1 MNPHTPTKTLSGN
14 WNPEFDFWKFV
25 ASIFILLV
33 HSFVVFGEKL
43 LCHHG
48 WIAVELFLIIT
59 GYLFAQSIN
68 KVSRPVSSETV
79 GGETWAFLVKKFKGL
94 LPFYVLG
101 FVGVYLCQGHLLLSP
116 KTHADA
122 LFDFLLLREQGW
134 STRPLQGLNWYLSCM
149 LAVQF
154 VLYPL
159 LRWKFKLFSQW
170 IAPVVGIFLTGW
182 LLSRYGSV
190 APGFGIRTSL
200 TSANLYRA
208 FAEICL
214 GIFAWEVAHWLQ
226 KIGLRGLRRNLIAGF
241 GTLTPVFAFA
251 LASVTLS
258 NWSIPVILLLF
269 FAFVCLS
276 GAGLSIL
283 RSRLPVT
290 LCKFLGRISM
300 VLYLTHT
307 AVRVFLRASA
317 RHCNPLQNLFSARDT
332 KSIALTL
339 AVYLSLCFL
348 LAIAAML
355 GWDAICRKRS
365 KTPA

>member
-1 MNPHTPTKTLSGN
+1 MNLHIQTKTLSGN

-33 HSFVVFGEKL
+33 HSFVVFGEHI
-43 LCHHG
+43 LCQHG
-48 WIAVELFLIIT
+48 WIAVEFFLIVT
-59 GYLFAQSIN
+59 GFLFAQSVY
-68 KVSRPVSSETV
+68 KDTRPFSPETV
-79 GGETWAFLVKKFKGL
+79 GGEDWAFLAKKFRGL

-101 FVGVYLCQGHLLLSP
+101 FVGVYLCQKHLLSP
-116 KTHADA
+116 KTHAEA
-122 LFDFLLLREQGW
+122 LFDFLLLREHGW
-134 STRPLQGLNWYLSCM
+134 SIRPLQGINWYLSSM

-159 LRWKFKLFSQW
+159 LRWKFKLVSLW
-170 IAPVVGIFLTGW
+170 GAPILGIFLPGW
-182 LLSRYGSV
+182 LISRFGSV

-200 TSANLYRA
+200 ISVNLCRA
-208 FAEICL
+208 LAEICL

-226 KIGLRGLRRNLIAGF
+226 GRELRNMQRKLLSAIGSMAPVIAFTG
-241 GTLTPVFAFA
+241 
-251 LASVTLS
+251 ASVTLAD
-258 NWSIPVILLLF
+258 WSVPVILLLF

-276 GAGLSIL
+276 GAGLSVL
-283 RSRLPVT
+283 RYRLPIAP
-290 LCKFLGRISM
+290 CKFLGRLSM
-300 VLYLTHT
+300 VLFLTHT
-307 AVRVFLRASA
+307 AVRVFLRAFS
-317 RHCNPLQNLFSARDT
+317 RHCSSLQNLFAARDA

>member
-1 MNPHTPTKTLSGN
+1 MKNSHTQSS
-14 WNPEFDFWKFV
+14 WNLEFDFWKFI

-33 HSFVVFGEKL
+33 HSYSIFGGERL
-43 LCHHG
+43 LCRRG

-59 GYLFAQSIN
+59 GYLFAQSVA
-68 KVSRPVSSETV
+68 KDPRPFSAERI
-79 GGETWAFLVKKFKGL
+79 GGETWAFLARKFRGL

-101 FVGVYLCQGHLLLSP
+101 FLGVYLCQGHMLLTP
-116 KTHADA
+116 QTHADA

-134 STRPLQGLNWYLSCM
+134 SIRALQGINWYLSCM

-154 VLYPL
+154 ILYPL
-159 LRWKFKLFSQW
+159 LRWKFKLLSQW
-170 IAPVVGIFLTGW
+170 IAPAVGIFLTGW

-190 APGFGIRTSL
+190 APGIGIRTSFA
-200 TSANLYRA
+200 SANLYRA

-214 GIFAWEVAHWLQ
+214 GIFAWEISHWLQ
-226 KIGLRGLRRNLIAGF
+226 RMELKGAGRKLLSLV
-241 GTLTPVFAFA
+241 GSLTPAIAFGI
-251 LASVTLS
+251 ASITRAR
-258 NWSIPVILLLF
+258 WSIPVILLLF
-269 FAFVCLS
+269 FLFVCLS
-276 GAGLSIL
+276 SAGLSVI
-283 RSRLPVT
+283 RYRLPIAP
-290 LCKFLGRISM
+290 CKFLGRLSM
-300 VLYLTHT
+300 VLFLTHT
-307 AVRVFLRASA
+307 AVRVFLRALS
-317 RHCNPLQNLFSARDT
+317 RRCSPLENLFVARDT